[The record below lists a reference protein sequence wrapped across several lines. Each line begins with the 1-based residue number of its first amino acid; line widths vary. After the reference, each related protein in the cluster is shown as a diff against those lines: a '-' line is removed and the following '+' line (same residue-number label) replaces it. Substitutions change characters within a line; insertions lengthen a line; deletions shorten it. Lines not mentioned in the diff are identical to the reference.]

1 MGAVGEG
8 ASRAAG
14 GGHLTFSIVTV
25 LHQSAPELPRLLG
38 SIEAHLQPRP
48 QIVAVDSGSTDGG
61 AHAAREAGAEVLV
74 LEGNPGFGA
83 ATNAGVQRARHEVTA
98 LLNPDCELPDGGIA
112 ELAARAAAADALLV
126 PRLLDADGSP
136 QRSAHPLPSGPASLL
151 RAVLPAPALPQP
163 YRARRARAVGWAIAA
178 CLVARTELL
187 RRLGPFD
194 PDAFLFYE
202 DLDLCLRARQV
213 GVPTVLHPA
222 VRVRHL
228 GGRSTERAFGAEP
241 FELQAR
247 RRRKVIGARLGRGAL
262 RVDDAAQALTFGLR
276 AAVGRDRA
284 RNVAALNAL
293 RAARRQATRTG

>member
-1 MGAVGEG
+1 VTPVA
-8 ASRAAG
+8 
-14 GGHLTFSIVTV
+14 LSIVTV

-38 SIEAHLQPRP
+38 SIDAHLHPRP
-48 QIVAVDSGSTDGG
+48 EIVAVDSGSTNGSADL
-61 AHAAREAGAEVLV
+61 AREAGAEVIV

-83 ATNAGVQRARHEVTA
+83 ATNTGVRQARNDVTA
-98 LLNPDCELPDGGIA
+98 LLNPDCELLDGSLA
-112 ELAARAAAADALLV
+112 ELAARAATTDALLV
-126 PRLLDADGSP
+126 PRLLDPDGSP
-136 QRSAHPLPSGPASLL
+136 QRSAHPLPGRPASLL
-151 RAVLPAPALPQP
+151 RAVLPGPALPQP
-163 YRARRARAVGWAIAA
+163 HRARRTRAVGWAIAA

-187 RRLGPFD
+187 QRLGPFD

-202 DLDLCLRARQV
+202 DLDLCLRAREA
-213 GVPTVLHPA
+213 GVPTVLHPD

-247 RRRKVIGARLGRGAL
+247 RRREVVGARLGRGAL

-276 AAVGRDRA
+276 AAVGRDRR

-293 RAARRQATRTG
+293 RAARRADQRTMRGST